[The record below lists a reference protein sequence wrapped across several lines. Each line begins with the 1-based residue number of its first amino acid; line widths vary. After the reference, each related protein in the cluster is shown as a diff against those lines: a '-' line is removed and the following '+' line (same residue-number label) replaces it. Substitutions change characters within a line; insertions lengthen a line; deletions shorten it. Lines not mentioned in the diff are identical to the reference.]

1 MSILSKIE
9 SLLFVAGEEGM
20 TLNELTYVLNVS
32 SSNVYESVVYLK
44 EQYEADEDKGLTILE
59 LGDVF
64 ILSTKKELA
73 SVLKKYAQS
82 SISQSLS
89 QAALESLAII
99 AYKQPIT
106 RVEIEE
112 IRGVQSSGSL
122 QKLQARRLVQEEG
135 RVEGPG
141 RAKLYGTTQY
151 FLDYFGLKT
160 IKELPEIEELENKAE
175 EVIPQDLF
183 FERFKDQFDQISD
196 Q

>member
-1 MSILSKIE
+1 M
-9 SLLFVAGEEGM
+9 
-20 TLNELTYVLNVS
+20 
-32 SSNVYESVVYLK
+32 
-44 EQYEADEDKGLTILE
+44 
-59 LGDVF
+59 
-64 ILSTKKELA
+64 
-73 SVLKKYAQS
+73 
-82 SISQSLS
+82 
-89 QAALESLAII
+89 AII

>member
-44 EQYEADEDKGLTILE
+44 EQYEEDEDKGLTILE

-64 ILSTKKELA
+64 VLSTKKELS

-141 RAKLYGTTQY
+141 RAKLYGTTPY

-160 IKELPEIEELENKAE
+160 IKELPEIEELESKAE

-183 FERFKDQFDQISD
+183 FERFKDQFDQIND

>member
-89 QAALESLAII
+89 
-99 AYKQPIT
+99 
-106 RVEIEE
+106 
-112 IRGVQSSGSL
+112 
-122 QKLQARRLVQEEG
+122 
-135 RVEGPG
+135 
-141 RAKLYGTTQY
+141 
-151 FLDYFGLKT
+151 
-160 IKELPEIEELENKAE
+160 
-175 EVIPQDLF
+175 
-183 FERFKDQFDQISD
+183 
-196 Q
+196 

>member
-82 SISQSLS
+82 FV
-89 QAALESLAII
+89 
-99 AYKQPIT
+99 P
-106 RVEIEE
+106 
-112 IRGVQSSGSL
+112 SSVREFG
-122 QKLQARRLVQEEG
+122 
-135 RVEGPG
+135 
-141 RAKLYGTTQY
+141 
-151 FLDYFGLKT
+151 DYCL
-160 IKELPEIEELENKAE
+160 
-175 EVIPQDLF
+175 
-183 FERFKDQFDQISD
+183 
-196 Q
+196 